1 MSEYRVAS
9 RYAKSLLNLAQ
20 ERGVLEE
27 VHDDLQLFRKV
38 CEENRDFVI
47 MLKNPII
54 SHDKKTAILNQLFES
69 RFQNETMAFLGIIAQ
84 KHRENLLPAIADE
97 FHKQYNDYHGIG
109 MAKVTT
115 VIPLDDTLRQEF
127 KTLTGGLVGKQ
138 KIELSE
144 SINKDLI
151 GGYVLKV
158 EGKQVDE
165 SLRGKLK
172 ELSLKF
178 S

>member
-9 RYAKSLLNLAQ
+9 RYAKSLLSLAL

-38 CEENRDFVI
+38 CDENRDFVV

-54 SHDKKTAILNQLFES
+54 SHDRKTVILNKLFES
-69 RFQNETMAFLGIIAQ
+69 KFQHETMAFLGIIAQ
-84 KHRENLLPAIADE
+84 KHREMLLPAIADE
-97 FHKQYNDYHGIG
+97 FHKQYNDHHGIG
-109 MAKVTT
+109 MANVTT
-115 VIPLDDTLRQEF
+115 VFQLDDRLRQEF
-127 KTLTGGLVGKQ
+127 KTLTGGLIGKR

-144 SINKDLI
+144 SIDKDLI